1 MFLYRG
7 AASLGGG
14 GSQLAGFCVRK
25 QTDGDLVGDICILP
39 TDARSNTV
47 TILLNM
53 AVNGVPTQYI
63 TTLNGMVFEHAKSY
77 NMTFTVGLQNKI
89 VVVNWQN
96 VSWTDD
102 I

>member
-1 MFLYRG
+1 
-7 AASLGGG
+7 
-14 GSQLAGFCVRK
+14 
-25 QTDGDLVGDICILP
+25 
-39 TDARSNTV
+39 
-47 TILLNM
+47 M

-77 NMTFTVGLQNKI
+77 NMTFTVGLQNNI

-96 VSWTDD
+96 VSWTDE